1 MHKTKP
7 ITALFLSALII
18 SQSLSASEQ
27 PQTDNSLYFGA
38 SAGIPL
44 GFSTYSSFGHDE
56 LHAGP
61 AGGIF
66 AGYRLS
72 RTFSIE
78 ADLGW
83 GHTSMSARQC
93 CSGYWIG
100 EDWNTYYGAVLGM
113 NGWDRSDTRA
123 DVWLQKYG
131 VRFNADLLGLIPA
144 AKDSRW
150 HIEVSPQIYL
160 YGSKSAVRSVSG
172 KETLLQG
179 SMKWHLGYGATL
191 QAGYGITDNL
201 RIAIAC
207 GINIL
212 TGSDMDGLHGRG
224 THGANAIM
232 ETSLRLSWDIP
243 TGLKNHK
250 PSSSCTPEAAIRQ
263 AEPVQISDMQEEK
276 PEPCTELPVQK
287 PSDEDATAEEAMT
300 VEDILEFPETV
311 NVFFDKSSWTI
322 ESSQEDKLAQAA
334 LFLIMHPEVF
344 VEVHGWCDKYGTEE
358 VNATISDL
366 RARAVKDWL
375 IYAGVSAER
384 ISTEGHGVDHGE
396 KDRTFARR
404 AGVIFKITEK

>member
-1 MHKTKP
+1 MHKTKT
-7 ITALFLSALII
+7 ITVLFLSALLIG
-18 SQSLSASEQ
+18 QSLSASEQ
-27 PQTDNSLYFGA
+27 PKTDNSLYFGA

-44 GFSTYSSFGHDE
+44 GFSTYSSFGHDG

-83 GHTSMSARQC
+83 GLTSMSARSC
-93 CSGYWIG
+93 CSDYWIG

-113 NGWDRSDTRA
+113 NGWNRSDTRT
-123 DVWLQKYG
+123 DVQLQKYG
-131 VRFNADLLGLIPA
+131 ARFNADLLGLIPA
-144 AKDSRW
+144 TKDGRW

-172 KETLLQG
+172 GETLLQG
-179 SMKWHLGYGATL
+179 NRKWHLGYGATL

-207 GINIL
+207 GLNLL
-212 TGSDMDGLHGRG
+212 TGSNIDGLHGRG
-224 THGANAIM
+224 THGTNAVM

-243 TGLKNHK
+243 AGRNAHK
-250 PSSSCTPEAAIRQ
+250 PADNHAQEVILRQ
-263 AEPVQISDMQEEK
+263 AEPVQISDIHEEK
-276 PEPCTELPVQK
+276 AEPCTELPVQE
-287 PSDEDATAEEAMT
+287 PSDEDVMT
-300 VEDILEFPETV
+300 VEDILELPETV
-311 NVFFDKSSWTI
+311 NIFFDKSSWDI
-322 ESSQEDKLAQAA
+322 ESNQEDKLAQAA

-375 IYAGVSAER
+375 IYAGEGEER

-396 KDRTFARR
+396 IDRTFARR
-404 AGVIFKITEK
+404 ARVIFKITER